1 MRAIQPNELK
11 TLKQYARQA
20 MLQRGLLADFSAAVK
35 QQLSEIRKPASDPSD
50 QIRDLRD
57 LLWASIDN
65 DDSRDLDQLTTAV
78 SLPDDKIKVMVAV
91 ADVDAI
97 VKDGS
102 AIDLHARHNTSTV
115 YTAVTLFPMLP
126 ELLSTDLTSLND
138 GQDRL
143 AMIIE
148 MTINKQGAL
157 TDGQIFRATVR
168 NHAKL
173 AYNSMA
179 SWLDEQA
186 PMPDNLAAVS
196 GLPENIQLQDLAAG
210 RMKNFRHLHGAL
222 SLTTIQAVPVFDGT
236 TLINLDFEQ
245 DNRAKDLIEDFMIVA
260 NGVTARFLSSRNLPV
275 IRRVVRTPKRWGRI
289 VELAAEFGG
298 HLPQEPDPRALE
310 IFLQRQKQADPL
322 RFPDLSLSI
331 VKLIGAGEYCAECP
345 QVDSPGHFGLAVNDY
360 THSTAPNR
368 RYPDLITQRLVKA
381 ALMDSEQ
388 PYTLDQ
394 LQELAE
400 HFTRMENEVNKV
412 ERQVNKSVA
421 AMLFKDRIGNTFEA
435 LVTGASEKGTW
446 VRLIQHPI
454 EGKLVSGQNKL
465 DVGDRIKVKLKKV
478 NVSKG
483 FIDFVRVS

>member
-1 MRAIQPNELK
+1 MRAIQPKDLK
-11 TLKQYARQA
+11 ILKNYARRT
-20 MLQRGLLADFSAAVK
+20 MLQRGLLPDFSMEVQ
-35 QQLSEIRKPASDPSD
+35 QQLSGIHRPASDHSG

-57 LLWASIDN
+57 RLWASIDN
-65 DDSRDLDQLTTAV
+65 DDSRDLDQLTTAE
-78 SLPDDKIKVMVAV
+78 SLPDDKIKVLVAV

-97 VKDGS
+97 VKDSS

-115 YTAVTLFPMLP
+115 YTAVALFPMLP
-126 ELLSTDLTSLND
+126 ELLSTDLTSLNE

-143 AMIIE
+143 AMVIE
-148 MTINKQGAL
+148 MTINKEGAL
-157 TDGQIFRATVR
+157 IDGQIFRASVR

-179 SWLDEQA
+179 AWLDGEA
-186 PMPDNLAAVS
+186 PMPENLASVS
-196 GLPENIQLQDLAAG
+196 SLAENIKLQDLAAR
-210 RMKNFRHLHGAL
+210 RMKNFRHQHGAL

-289 VELAAEFGG
+289 VELAAEHGG
-298 HLPQEPDPRALE
+298 HLPQDPDPKALE
-310 IFLQRQKQADPL
+310 VFLQRQKQTDPL

-345 QVDSPGHFGLAVNDY
+345 LVDSPGHFGLAVNDY

-368 RYPDLITQRLVKA
+368 RYTDLITHRLVKA
-381 ALMDSEQ
+381 ALLDSEQ

-394 LQELAE
+394 LQDLAE

-421 AMLFKDRIGNTFEA
+421 AMLFKDRIGDTFDA
-435 LVTGASEKGTW
+435 LVTGAAAKGTW
-446 VRLIQHPI
+446 VRLTEHPI
-454 EGKLVSGQNKL
+454 EGKLVSGQNNL
-465 DVGDRIKVKLKKV
+465 DVGDRIKVKLKQV

-483 FIDFVRVS
+483 FIDFVRVN

>member
-1 MRAIQPNELK
+1 
-11 TLKQYARQA
+11 
-20 MLQRGLLADFSAAVK
+20 MLERGLLPDFSREVK
-35 QQLSEIRKPASDPSD
+35 QQLSGIQRPASDHSD

-78 SLPDDKIKVMVAV
+78 PLPDDKIKVLVAV

-97 VKDGS
+97 VKDSS

-115 YTAVTLFPMLP
+115 YTAVILFPMLP
-126 ELLSTDLTSLND
+126 ELLSTDLTSLNE

-143 AMIIE
+143 AMVIE
-148 MTINKQGAL
+148 MTINKEGAL
-157 TDGQIFRATVR
+157 IDGQIFRASVR

-179 SWLDEQA
+179 AWLDGDG
-186 PMPDNLAAVS
+186 PMPENLAAVS
-196 GLPENIQLQDLAAG
+196 GLAENIKLQDLAAR
-210 RMKNFRHLHGAL
+210 RMKNFRHQHGAL

-275 IRRVVRTPKRWGRI
+275 IRRVVRSPKRWGRI

-298 HLPQEPDPRALE
+298 HLPQEPDSKALE
-310 IFLQRQKQADPL
+310 DFLLQQKKADPL

-368 RYPDLITQRLVKA
+368 RYTDLITHRLVKA
-381 ALMDSEQ
+381 ALSGSKQ
-388 PYTLDQ
+388 PYSLDQ

-421 AMLFKDRIGNTFEA
+421 AMLFKDRIGDTFDA
-435 LVTGASEKGTW
+435 LVTGAAAKGTW
-446 VRLIQHPI
+446 VRLIHHPI

-465 DVGDRIKVKLKKV
+465 DVGDRIKVKLIKV
-478 NVSKG
+478 NVTRG
-483 FIDFVRVS
+483 FIDFVRVN